1 LFSAGYHCY
10 HGSWDLEPDWWRK
23 PILHPYELVLQASSP
38 DGVFKELLTIA
49 SNGSTKL
56 QAMYIFPYIMWV
68 RMCSTSGFPE
78 LNSDR
83 NLAYWLH
90 PALCPFVAVMFM

>member
-1 LFSAGYHCY
+1 MVALSYTINNAFVSHFLKYLKVGL
-10 HGSWDLEPDWWRK
+10 GTTM
-23 PILHPYELVLQASSP
+23 I
-38 DGVFKELLTIA
+38 LTIA

-90 PALCPFVAVMFM
+90 PALCPLVAVMFM

>member
-1 LFSAGYHCY
+1 V
-10 HGSWDLEPDWWRK
+10 
-23 PILHPYELVLQASSP
+23 HPYELVLQASSP

-78 LNSDR
+78 LTETSR
-83 NLAYWLH
+83 TG
-90 PALCPFVAVMFM
+90 CTQPFAPLLP